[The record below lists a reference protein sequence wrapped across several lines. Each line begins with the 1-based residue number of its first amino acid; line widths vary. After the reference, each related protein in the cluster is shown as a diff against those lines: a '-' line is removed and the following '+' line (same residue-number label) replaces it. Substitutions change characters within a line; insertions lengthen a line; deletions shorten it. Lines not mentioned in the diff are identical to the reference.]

1 MLNEEYYVALNR
13 IFSIQ
18 QCRKNFLDMLLNM
31 LQNNSDPSKNPIQQ
45 KQLVWVSRNCFQNLK
60 HAMDLLLYES

>member
-18 QCRKNFLDMLLNM
+18 QCRKNFLDMLLTM

-45 KQLVWVSRNCFQNLK
+45 K
-60 HAMDLLLYES
+60 